1 MASSRSR
8 EKWVHTAV
16 ELWGTP
22 GEMSPS
28 NKKKSVDHLIYLT
41 ELRFRYIIWWRV
53 LVGLMKGKEKIQQM
67 KKNRSAIY
75 YWDNK
80 KLYRKENILKV
91 DDIIYL
97 WTEVI

>member
-1 MASSRSR
+1 
-8 EKWVHTAV
+8 
-16 ELWGTP
+16 
-22 GEMSPS
+22 
-28 NKKKSVDHLIYLT
+28 
-41 ELRFRYIIWWRV
+41 
-53 LVGLMKGKEKIQQM
+53 MKGKEKIQQM